1 MSKFVLTDCRI
12 YTGGADLSTRS
23 NKASLTAEYEE
34 KDTTAFAGGGYTECL
49 GGLASTKFMGE
60 GQWEAGNAGMVDD
73 VSWSG
78 LGGLGPLTVC
88 PDGADVGDLAWLTY
102 AMRGSYTLGESVGE
116 VAPWSANLA
125 GSWPLARGAIAHP
138 PGTAR
143 TATGDGTAVELGAVT
158 SGQYLYAGLHV
169 LSASGT
175 TPTIDVVIESDVDA
189 LFNGSETSRVTF
201 TQATDRGGQIQR
213 VAGAITDTFWR
224 ATWTIS
230 GTTPSFLFVVSLGI
244 K

>member
-1 MSKFVLTDCRI
+1 MSKFILTDCRI
-12 YTGGADLSTRS
+12 YSGGADLSTRS
-23 NKASLTAEYEE
+23 NKATLMAEVEE
-34 KDTTAFAGGGYTECL
+34 KDATAFAGGGYTEVL
-49 GGLASTKFMGE
+49 GGLASAKFDGE
-60 GQWEAGNAGMVDD
+60 GQWEAGDAGKVDD

-88 PDGADVGDLAWLTY
+88 PDGADVDDLAWLMY
-102 AMRGSYTLGESVGE
+102 GMRGSYSLGDSVGE
-116 VAPWSANLA
+116 VAPWSASLA
-125 GSWPLARGAIAHP
+125 SSWPLARGRIAHP

-143 TATGDGTAVELGAVT
+143 TATGDGTAVELGAVPA
-158 SGQYLYAGLHV
+158 GQYLYAGLHV

-175 TPTIDVVIESDVDA
+175 TPSITVAIESDVDA
-189 LFNGSETSRVTF
+189 LFNGSETTRTTF
-201 TQATDRGGQIQR
+201 SAATDRGGQIQR

-224 ATWTIS
+224 ATWTVS

>member
-1 MSKFVLTDCRI
+1 MTAFVLTDCRI

-23 NKASLTAEYEE
+23 NKASLMVEVEE
-34 KDTTAFAGGGYTECL
+34 KDSTAFAGSGYTECL
-49 GGLASTKFMGE
+49 GGLASTKFTGE
-60 GQWEAGNAGMVDD
+60 GQWEAGDAGKVDD
-73 VSWSG
+73 VSWTD

-102 AMRGSYTLGESVGE
+102 AMRGNYSLGEAVGE
-116 VAPWSANLA
+116 VAPWSASLA

-143 TATGDGTAVELGAVT
+143 TATGFGGAIELGAVP
-158 SGQYLYAGLHV
+158 SGKYLYAGLHV

-175 TPTIDVVIESDVDA
+175 TPSITVRIESDVDDQ
-189 LFNGSETSRVTF
+189 FNDPTTNLTF
-201 TQATDRGGQIQR
+201 SAATTRSGQTQR
-213 VAGAITDTFWR
+213 VAGPITNTWYQ
-224 ATWTIS
+224 AAWTIS
-230 GTTPSFLFVVSLGI
+230 GTGPSFLFVVSLGI